1 MRRARPIHQ
10 PRPQHV
16 ITDLYVVYDAT
27 GEIQPPPGFYK
38 LPYDLN
44 KGSSGNYVYL
54 CYRLGFLDGP
64 EEPVTDI
71 VICAGA
77 TRTGPGTQPPSPE
90 YERLE
95 TDLNKG
101 AAGHFVYICY
111 KKGRVDPPISDL
123 YVMGGRNCEN
133 LGPPLGFEQIPLDLN
148 IQNWG
153 NWASYYLYL
162 CVKKVGVDTDLE

>member
-1 MRRARPIHQ
+1 VACVR
-10 PRPQHV
+10 V
-16 ITDLYVVYDAT
+16 CVCCCS
-27 GEIQPPPGFYK
+27 YK

-44 KGSSGNYVYL
+44 KGSSGNFVYL

-71 VICAGA
+71 VICADA
-77 TRTGPGTQPPSPE
+77 TRTGPGTQPPSPD
-90 YERLE
+90 YKRLE

-101 AAGHFVYICY
+101 AAGHFVYLCY

-133 LGPPLGFEQIPLDLN
+133 LAPPIGFEQIPLDLN

-153 NWASYYLYL
+153 NWCVL
-162 CVKKVGVDTDLE
+162 CPYMRQPGWPTHMDGEKLAGQGKG